1 MGEIELNKEKQLIT
15 IYSDFFLYGDLASEN
30 LAKEFTLEIETLW
43 NEPEGIIELDNT
55 SLQVIF
61 KMNGILSPNLSIEDV
76 LSNTNPRNNYYRVE
90 DYSPL
95 NISWVDGINSNTG
108 YMFIDNL
115 YIGSTTGAHEY
126 GHSIG
131 LDHPENL
138 VIIGQGRP
146 GIMYPRGTLVDPE
159 FQYDPNVKP
168 QEKGGTVHP
177 MHRRVLQGD
186 IDSLNLQSLIE
197 KNAKFIG
204 NFSSQYHPKHR
215 KSVQV

>member
-1 MGEIELNKEKQLIT
+1 LKLK
-15 IYSDFFLYGDLASEN
+15 
-30 LAKEFTLEIETLW
+30 TLW

-55 SLQVIF
+55 RLQVIF

-115 YIGSTTGAHEY
+115 YVGSTTGAHEY

-146 GIMYPRGTLVDPE
+146 GIMYPRGTLVDSRISIRS
-159 FQYDPNVKP
+159 KC
-168 QEKGGTVHP
+168 K
-177 MHRRVLQGD
+177 
-186 IDSLNLQSLIE
+186 
-197 KNAKFIG
+197 AW
-204 NFSSQYHPKHR
+204 R
-215 KSVQV
+215 KRGHCTSYA

>member
-1 MGEIELNKEKQLIT
+1 MGEIELNKEEQLIT

-30 LAKEFTLEIETLW
+30 LAKEFALEIETLW
-43 NEPEGIIELDNT
+43 NEPEGIIEIDDT
-55 SLQVIF
+55 RLQVIF
-61 KMNGILSPNLSIEDV
+61 RMKGIFSPNLSIEDV

-90 DYSPL
+90 DFSPL

-115 YIGSTTGAHEY
+115 YSGSTTGAHEY

-138 VIIGQGRP
+138 IIIGQGRP

-159 FQYDPNVKP
+159 FQYDSNVQP
-168 QEKGGTVHP
+168 GEKGGTLHP
-177 MHRRVLQGD
+177 IYRRVLHND
-186 IDSLNLQSLIE
+186 IESLKLPLLIE
-197 KNAKFIG
+197 NKQTYIGKFT
-204 NFSSQYHPKHR
+204 SQYHPKHV
-215 KSVQV
+215 KPVQA